1 MVACGL
7 RFDWNVPREVL
18 ERCFLLLPYV
28 VAIKYLFLYR
38 FDVPRFAWRY
48 VGLRE
53 VTRIFYA
60 LSSASAFLLLVRFV
74 AVPMRKHARWLDE
87 TWIPTGIIL
96 IDFILAF
103 CAIVGIRALRRV
115 HSERRR
121 RAFLSSGPS
130 SEVEAVPTLLIGAG
144 QAGLAVARD
153 IYRHPNLRIKPVGFL
168 DDDRL
173 KVGTI
178 LHGIPVLAGTA
189 SLAEVVKTT
198 GAKQVLIT
206 FAATSGKQIRDL
218 VDLCDRASVKA
229 KIIPGLHEIVGGH
242 VNLSRVRDIAIED
255 LLRREPV
262 ALDGEAISDAIR
274 GRTVLVTGA
283 GGSIGSELCRQICR
297 FSPKRLVLVEQAEN
311 ALFEIHRELL
321 RTVPEVDLI
330 PVIGD
335 ITDDRRMRAT
345 FTKHAPEIVLHAA
358 AHKHVPMMEYNP
370 GEAIKNNVFG
380 TQTVADI
387 SDELGV
393 ERFVM
398 ISTDKAV
405 NPTSIMGASKRAAE
419 LYIQALSARSK
430 TKFVAV
436 RFGNVL
442 GSAGSVIPLFQEQIA
457 RGGPLTVTHPE
468 MRRYFMTIPEA
479 SQLVLQAATMGDG
492 GEIFI
497 LDMGEPVR
505 IVDLARDLVKLSGLR
520 PDEDIEIQF
529 TGMRPGEKLFEELS
543 VANENANKTRHA
555 KIFVGNLSPVSLPRL
570 LDQLAQL
577 AREADGEPEAVRARL
592 AAIVP
597 EFGAT
602 SEPLPSGPEPSEAS
616 RPSLRPMPVLA
627 AERG

>member
-1 MVACGL
+1 M
-7 RFDWNVPREVL
+7 
-18 ERCFLLLPYV
+18 
-28 VAIKYLFLYR
+28 
-38 FDVPRFAWRY
+38 
-48 VGLRE
+48 
-53 VTRIFYA
+53 
-60 LSSASAFLLLVRFV
+60 
-74 AVPMRKHARWLDE
+74 
-87 TWIPTGIIL
+87 
-96 IDFILAF
+96 
-103 CAIVGIRALRRV
+103 
-115 HSERRR
+115 
-121 RAFLSSGPS
+121 
-130 SEVEAVPTLLIGAG
+130 
-144 QAGLAVARD
+144 
-153 IYRHPNLRIKPVGFL
+153 
-168 DDDRL
+168 
-173 KVGTI
+173 
-178 LHGIPVLAGTA
+178 
-189 SLAEVVKTT
+189 
-198 GAKQVLIT
+198 LIT

-262 ALDGEAISDAIR
+262 ALDDEAISEAIR

-321 RTVPEVDLI
+321 RAAPEVDLV

-335 ITDDRRMRAT
+335 ITDERRMRAT

-442 GSAGSVIPLFQEQIA
+442 GSAGSVIPVFQEQIA

-497 LDMGEPVR
+497 LDMGDVYKR
-505 IVDLARDLVKLSGLR
+505 QWLSC
-520 PDEDIEIQF
+520 
-529 TGMRPGEKLFEELS
+529 
-543 VANENANKTRHA
+543 
-555 KIFVGNLSPVSLPRL
+555 
-570 LDQLAQL
+570 
-577 AREADGEPEAVRARL
+577 
-592 AAIVP
+592 
-597 EFGAT
+597 
-602 SEPLPSGPEPSEAS
+602 
-616 RPSLRPMPVLA
+616 
-627 AERG
+627 